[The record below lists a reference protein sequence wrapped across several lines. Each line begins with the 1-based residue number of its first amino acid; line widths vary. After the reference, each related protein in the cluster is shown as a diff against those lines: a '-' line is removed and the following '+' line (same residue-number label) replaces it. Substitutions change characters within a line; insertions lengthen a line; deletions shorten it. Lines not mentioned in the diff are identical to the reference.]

1 MKAPQ
6 EDAPPR
12 STSPRGRRQLGF
24 MLAPYALGL
33 VGLVLLPAA
42 ATLGFAF
49 ADYDLVQPPRWTGT
63 ANFTELAGDGIFRTA
78 LLNSLV
84 FAAVAVPLRLAVALG
99 LALLLHRRA
108 RGVGTART
116 AAALPTA
123 VPEVAYGLLW
133 LWLFN
138 PLYGPINQLLRVG
151 GENGLTALGRT
162 PPQWLTD
169 PTDARAAIIIM
180 SLFTV
185 GESFLVLL
193 AARLVLPPEVYE
205 LAAIEDATPW
215 DVFRR
220 ITFPLVAPVLGLLLV
235 RDTILSFQV
244 SFVPALVVTDGGPPP
259 YATTYLSLF
268 VYRNAFEYLRYGY
281 ASAATIVMLL
291 LTVAAVMLQW
301 RLLRR
306 WQRLRPR

>member
-1 MKAPQ
+1 M
-6 EDAPPR
+6 
-12 STSPRGRRQLGF
+12 RRQLGL

-33 VGLVLLPAA
+33 VALVFLPAA
-42 ATLGFAF
+42 VTLALAF
-49 ADYDLVQPPRWTGT
+49 TDYDLIQSPQWTGT
-63 ANFTELAGDGIFRTA
+63 ANFTELAGDDIFRTA
-78 LLNSLV
+78 LVNSLV
-84 FAAVAVPLRLAVALG
+84 FAAVAVPLRLVLALG

-108 RGVGTART
+108 AGVGTART

-138 PLYGPINQLLRVG
+138 PLYGPVNELLRIG

-169 PTDARAAIIIM
+169 PTDARAAIIVM
-180 SLFTV
+180 SLFTI
-185 GESFLVLL
+185 GESFVVLL
-193 AARLVLPPEVYE
+193 AARLALPPEVYE
-205 LAAIEDATPW
+205 LAAIEDATGW
-215 DVFRR
+215 DIFRR
-220 ITFPLVAPVLGLLLV
+220 ITLPLIAPVLGLLLV

-281 ASAATIVMLL
+281 AAAATLVMLL
-291 LTVAAVMLQW
+291 LTAAAVLLQW
-301 RLLRR
+301 RLIRR
-306 WQRLRPR
+306 SLPMIEASPK